1 MLWGQSWNPFHLQN
15 VAPWCL
21 LPQHVGIVVLDRCA
35 TLKLT
40 SAALEYCGT
49 EIIVRPWSLLL
60 LHLGNVVGHHGTQP
74 TAQVVSPV
82 EQITVGPFEVKQGSN
97 AGNATILHGPN
108 THGTCLE

>member
-1 MLWGQSWNPFHLQN
+1 MLWGQSWNPLHLQN
-15 VAPWCL
+15 VALWCL
-21 LPQHVGIVVLDRCA
+21 LLQHVGIVVLDHCA

-49 EIIVRPWSLLL
+49 EIIVRPESLLL

-82 EQITVGPFEVKQGSN
+82 EQITVGPLEVKQGSN
-97 AGNATILHGPN
+97 AGDGIMSHNPNAHS
-108 THGTCLE
+108 TCLE